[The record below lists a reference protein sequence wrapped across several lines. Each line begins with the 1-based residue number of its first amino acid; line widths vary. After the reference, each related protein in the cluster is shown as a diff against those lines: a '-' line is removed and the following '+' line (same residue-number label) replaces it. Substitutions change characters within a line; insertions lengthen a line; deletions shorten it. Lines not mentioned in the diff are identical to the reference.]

1 MYLVGLCLLKLF
13 PQTAQQALDVDIP
26 VDRENGQSDEKR
38 TQILQTAPEMV
49 GWQRLFRMKPEMVCS

>member
-1 MYLVGLCLLKLF
+1 LKLF

-49 GWQRLFRMKPEMVCS
+49 G